1 VRRLLS
7 TATRFSVVL
16 TRLAYLV
23 WQWQSIIDGEHTA
36 IQPAKILR
44 LHLVR
49 RLWKFKWYRPNF
61 FIRYRLFRSRH
72 DNNKSQRIGKQDR
85 AKSFPLEYRTPPIP
99 QLALP
104 SVATQTTKDKSRLRN
119 LYGEAPDQKYAA
131 ESAMRHLGLESIA
144 RRLTGK
150 LASGFVR
157 TALREKGKPFRQV
170 NRSGADTDAKAANQN
185 RGALFARKRRSHPVC
200 TASGCPWTEIE
211 VDVPVVGVKFTTSLG
226 FSGR

>member
-157 TALREKGKPFRQV
+157 TALREKGKPFR
-170 NRSGADTDAKAANQN
+170 
-185 RGALFARKRRSHPVC
+185 RRHGRQGRRQSEPRRVVC
-200 TASGCPWTEIE
+200 TQAPFPSGLHG
-211 VDVPVVGVKFTTSLG
+211 VGVSMDRDR
-226 FSGR
+226 GRRPGRRC